1 MSPRVEI
8 ELDEIVDFLIE
19 DLGIEALSEKMTAL
33 GGIDW
38 NPFDEDGD
46 EYESIWSEMQ
56 HNFSLVWQATDALVF
71 TAERIVVNG
80 IELSAPEKH
89 RAVVA
94 ALDRAIRLPWYAEP
108 FDGPLL
114 DMIVVGA
121 VNKWNSI
128 DWFDGSVKLTAVEV
142 KK

>member
-1 MSPRVEI
+1 
-8 ELDEIVDFLIE
+8 
-19 DLGIEALSEKMTAL
+19 
-33 GGIDW
+33 
-38 NPFDEDGD
+38 
-46 EYESIWSEMQ
+46 
-56 HNFSLVWQATDALVF
+56 VF